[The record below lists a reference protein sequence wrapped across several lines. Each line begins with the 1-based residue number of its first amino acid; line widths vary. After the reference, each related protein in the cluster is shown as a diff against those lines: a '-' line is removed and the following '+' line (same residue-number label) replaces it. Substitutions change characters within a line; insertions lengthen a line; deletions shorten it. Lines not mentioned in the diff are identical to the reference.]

1 MALDRR
7 CLTVLLAMPAA
18 NELSVWMGVAGCG
31 WPISMR
37 AVRSIEEE
45 GSNFGFTGGGDDML
59 HEARD
64 GVNGSVVARWIG
76 IFVGWNFVAEEEG
89 PPIRLLALGSDR
101 YDASL

>member
-1 MALDRR
+1 
-7 CLTVLLAMPAA
+7 MPAA

-76 IFVGWNFVAEEEG
+76 IFVGWNFVAEEEVVTDTTFG
-89 PPIRLLALGSDR
+89 LGFFGAIGTALVILIRPR
-101 YDASL
+101 N